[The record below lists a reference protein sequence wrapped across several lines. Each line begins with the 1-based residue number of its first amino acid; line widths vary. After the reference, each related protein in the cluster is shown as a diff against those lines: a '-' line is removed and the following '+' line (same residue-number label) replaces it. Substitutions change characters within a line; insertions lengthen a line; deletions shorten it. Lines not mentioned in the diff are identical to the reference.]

1 MRSRFYAPA
10 PWSDTDKLTEFTLP
24 AEVFHHAIT
33 VLRMRVGDVCDV
45 FDGMGHC
52 ASAELT
58 QIEKKSAQA
67 RWLSAPTLQIDNE
80 SPLNIILAQCLSS
93 ADKMDWTIEKAVE
106 LGVRHIVPV
115 FSARSQV
122 KLSPERITKKMEH
135 WQRIIIAACAQSER
149 NVLPTLAQPLAL
161 SQWLGAVNDSSDY
174 KIVLHPD
181 PALPTTLSTLPKPA
195 PTQAIHVLIGPES
208 GLDAREIELAM
219 HTGFKPTLLGTR
231 ILRTE
236 TAGLATISALQT
248 LWGDF

>member
-10 PWSDTDKLTEFTLP
+10 PWSKTDEFTLSP
-24 AEVFHHAIT
+24 DTFHHAIT
-33 VLRMRVGDVCDV
+33 VLRMRVGDVCDL

-67 RWLSAPTLQIDNE
+67 RWLSKPTLQIDNE
-80 SPLNIILAQCLSS
+80 SPLNITLAQCLSS

-122 KLSPERITKKMEH
+122 KLSPERIIKKMEH
-135 WQRIIIAACAQSER
+135 WQRIIIAASAQSER
-149 NVLPTLAQPLAL
+149 NVLPTLAQPTPLP
-161 SQWLGAVNDSSDY
+161 QWLGTVKHLSDY

-181 PALPTTLSTLPKPA
+181 AALPTTLSTLPKPTS
-195 PTQAIHVLIGPES
+195 TQAIQILIGPES
-208 GLDAREIELAM
+208 GLDAREVELAL
-219 HTGFKPTLLGTR
+219 HANFKATLLGTR

-236 TAGLATISALQT
+236 TAGLATISALQA

>member
-10 PWSDTDKLTEFTLP
+10 PWSNAKNVDEFTLSP
-24 AEVFHHAIT
+24 EIFHHAIT
-33 VLRMRVGDVCDV
+33 VLRMRVGDVCDF
-45 FDGMGHC
+45 FDGQGHC

-67 RWLSAPTLQIDNE
+67 RWLSTPTLQIDNE
-80 SPLNIILAQCLSS
+80 SPLNITLAQCLSS

-106 LGVRHIVPV
+106 LGATAIVPL
-115 FSARSQV
+115 FSARSQI
-122 KLSPERITKKMEH
+122 KLSPERIHKKMEH
-135 WQRIIIAACAQSER
+135 WQRIVIAACAQSER
-149 NVLPTLAQPLAL
+149 NVLPTLAQPITL
-161 SQWLGAVNDSSDY
+161 SQWLGAVKDSGDY

-181 PALPTTLSTLPKPA
+181 PALPTTLSTLPKPSS
-195 PTQAIHVLIGPES
+195 TQAIQILIGPES

-219 HTGFKPTLLGTR
+219 RTGFKPTLLGTR

-248 LWGDF
+248 IWGDF